1 MMGKITSSDN
11 SFISYKFRPGRR
23 GPTVI
28 YLGGYHSNMEGEKA
42 LGIDKW
48 AAKNSIKY
56 LRFDYFGHGTSS
68 GNFAEGT
75 ITRWLNDT
83 LRIIDNATKGKL
95 ILVGSSMGGWISF
108 LATLKRRERV
118 DGIVCIAPALDF
130 TEDLIWKKI
139 PTSKKKSLLK
149 KGCYYENFKSN
160 ESYPITMKLI
170 KDGRKHLLLRKKI
183 NIKCP
188 IRIIHGIK
196 DAIVPWQINYKIE
209 KKVSTKNLTI
219 TLIKNGDHSLSKNSD
234 IKAITYTVG
243 SLI

>member
-1 MMGKITSSDN
+1 MI
-11 SFISYKFRPGRR
+11 
-23 GPTVI
+23 
-28 YLGGYHSNMEGEKA
+28 E
-42 LGIDKW
+42 
-48 AAKNSIKY
+48 
-56 LRFDYFGHGTSS
+56 
-68 GNFAEGT
+68 
-75 ITRWLNDT
+75 
-83 LRIIDNATKGKL
+83 
-95 ILVGSSMGGWISF
+95 
-108 LATLKRRERV
+108 LKRRERV

>member
-1 MMGKITSSDN
+1 MGKITSSDN

-118 DGIVCIAPALDF
+118 DGIV
-130 TEDLIWKKI
+130 WKKI

-196 DAIVPWQINYKIE
+196 DEIVPWQINYKIE

-234 IKAITYTVG
+234 IKTITYTVG